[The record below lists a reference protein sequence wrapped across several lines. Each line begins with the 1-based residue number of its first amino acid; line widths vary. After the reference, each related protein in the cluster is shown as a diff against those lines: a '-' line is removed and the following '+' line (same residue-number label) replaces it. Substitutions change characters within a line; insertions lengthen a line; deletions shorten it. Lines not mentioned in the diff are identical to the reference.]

1 MSDETPKTRLQ
12 KLRLERDVKF
22 DEIVSSKVFDWRAIT
37 GTDPPNINRID
48 RGVDPAFA
56 EIPADDGAAGTKRR
70 AGNRDLFA
78 DLDAAIDSEEIFTV
92 RPISRTNCH
101 SRCLRTN
108 FCSRRLPSHAL
119 WLRWKLPIID
129 QSSGSD
135 LPIKQ
140 SCDLIFDFP

>member
-78 DLDAAIDSEEIFTV
+78 DLDAAIDSEEILQSAQFREQTV
-92 RPISRTNCH
+92 IQDAFERTFVQDVFHLMPFGFGGN
-101 SRCLRTN
+101 S
-108 FCSRRLPSHAL
+108 
-119 WLRWKLPIID
+119 
-129 QSSGSD
+129 QSSTNHRD
-135 LPIKQ
+135 RTCQ
-140 SCDLIFDFP
+140 SNRAVT